1 MFVEPGCVLRGL
13 ARTATGGGSAVR
25 RTRVTLAD
33 VAAASGVSVTTASLV
48 LTGRARE
55 LRISAEA
62 ERRVRTTAQELGY
75 RRNVLTTGPR
85 GGRSQTIGFVTDTVT
100 SSGWAAEMVKGAV
113 DAAYRHGFMLF
124 VGESGGDP
132 MVERSLIDAMQD
144 RRADGVVIASMHT
157 RTVVVPDGLYD
168 VPAVLLN
175 ATSASPVAVPSVL
188 PDEVEA
194 GRAAARVLVEAGHE
208 RGIHLIGPG
217 TNRRDTPPQGIAA
230 AERLRGL
237 REVFAATGT
246 EVAGA
251 RWCPKWTPEY
261 GFEATAALLSD
272 QRPKALVCMNDHLA
286 FGAYQALAEAGLS
299 VPEDVSVIGFEDHP
313 VASWMRPRLTTVAL
327 PHHELGAWAV
337 RVLVEMV
344 VRRARAPMIHRV
356 PMPVREGGSVAA
368 PRGCG

>member
-1 MFVEPGCVLRGL
+1 M
-13 ARTATGGGSAVR
+13 R
-25 RTRVTLAD
+25 RARVTLAD

-62 ERRVRTTAQELGY
+62 ERRVRTTAHELGY

-85 GGRSQTIGFVTDTVT
+85 GGRSQTIGFVSDSVT
-100 SSGWAAEMVKGAV
+100 SSGWAADMIKGAV

-132 MVERSLIDAMQD
+132 LVERTLVDAMRD
-144 RRADGVVIASMHT
+144 RRADGVVIASTHT
-157 RTVVVPDGLYD
+157 RAVVVPDCLTD

-175 ATSASPVAVPSVL
+175 ATSATAVAVPAVL
-188 PDEVEA
+188 PDEVQA
-194 GRAAARVLVEAGHE
+194 GRSAARLLVEAGHD
-208 RGIHLIGPG
+208 RDIHLIGAG
-217 TNRRDTPPQGIAA
+217 ASRHDSPPQSIAA

-237 REVFAATGT
+237 REVFAEADV

-251 RWCPKWTPEY
+251 RWCPKWTPEH
-261 GFEATAALLSD
+261 GFAATAALLSEH
-272 QRPKALVCMNDHLA
+272 RPKALVCLNDHLA

-344 VRRARAPMIHRV
+344 VRRARTPMIHRV

-368 PRGCG
+368 PRG

>member
-1 MFVEPGCVLRGL
+1 M
-13 ARTATGGGSAVR
+13 R

-62 ERRVRTTAQELGY
+62 ERRVRTTAHELGY

-85 GGRSQTIGFVTDTVT
+85 GGRSQTIGFVSDSVT
-100 SSGWAAEMVKGAV
+100 SSGWAADMIKGAV

-132 MVERSLIDAMQD
+132 LVERTLVDAMRD
-144 RRADGVVIASMHT
+144 RRADGVVIASSHT

-168 VPAVLLN
+168 VPTVLLN
-175 ATSASPVAVPSVL
+175 ATSATPVAVPAVL
-188 PDEVEA
+188 PDEVQA
-194 GRAAARVLVEAGHE
+194 GRSAARLLVEAGHD
-208 RGIHLIGPG
+208 RGIHLIGAG
-217 TNRRDTPPQGIAA
+217 ASRHDTAPQGIAA

-237 REVFAATGT
+237 REVFAEADV

-251 RWCPKWTPEY
+251 RGCPKWTPEH
-261 GFEATAALLSD
+261 GFAATAALLSEH
-272 QRPKALVCMNDHLA
+272 RPKALVCLNDHLA
-286 FGAYQALAEAGLS
+286 FGAYQALSEAGLS

-344 VRRARAPMIHRV
+344 VRRARTPMIHRV

-368 PRGCG
+368 PRG

>member
-1 MFVEPGCVLRGL
+1 M
-13 ARTATGGGSAVR
+13 
-25 RTRVTLAD
+25 TLAD

-62 ERRVRTTAQELGY
+62 ERRVRTTAHELGY
-75 RRNVLTTGPR
+75 RRNVLATGPR
-85 GGRSQTIGFVTDTVT
+85 GGRSQTIGFVSDSVT
-100 SSGWAAEMVKGAV
+100 SSGWAADMIKGAV

-132 MVERSLIDAMQD
+132 LVERTLVDAMRD
-144 RRADGVVIASMHT
+144 RRADGVVIASTHT
-157 RTVVVPDGLYD
+157 RAVVVPDCLTD

-175 ATSASPVAVPSVL
+175 ATSATAVAVPVVL
-188 PDEVEA
+188 PDEVQA
-194 GRAAARVLVEAGHE
+194 GRSAARLLVEAGHD
-208 RGIHLIGPG
+208 RDIHLIGAG
-217 TNRRDTPPQGIAA
+217 ASRHDSPPQSIAA
-230 AERLRGL
+230 SERLRGL
-237 REVFAATGT
+237 REVFAEADV

-251 RWCPKWTPEY
+251 RWCPKWTPEH
-261 GFEATAALLSD
+261 GFAATAALLSEH
-272 QRPKALVCMNDHLA
+272 RPKALVCLNDHLA

-344 VRRARAPMIHRV
+344 VRRARTPMIHRV

-368 PRGCG
+368 PHG